1 MRRGR
6 TFRFD
11 QLAARAPD
19 VVLDDLAVYLR
30 HLFERQFACQHHR
43 VGPLREELYG
53 FGIRN
58 VALGRNMHF
67 DPDAPGVEYRR
78 QIGGDDGVDAFGPGA
93 VDHLVYGL
101 HLVLVDDG
109 VDREVGLDPCGVCR
123 GDDLRQIVEREVRSR
138 RRAHVELSDAE
149 IYRVRPG
156 LYGCGQCFVRPYGGH
171 DFYLGAL
178 HSVVYGGCPCVVCRR
193 GVAESVFASH
203 QAQGVFAH
211 PLRAGFSTERVL
223 RMPSALSKR
232 SEICCSVRRGMSR
245 RS

>member
-6 TFRFD
+6 TFRFRP
-11 QLAARAPD
+11 ARRAGPD

-43 VGPLREELYG
+43 VGPLREELHG

-78 QIGGDDGVDAFGPGA
+78 EIGGDDGVNAFGLGA
-93 VDHLVYGL
+93 VDYLVDGL

-123 GDDLRQIVEREVRSR
+123 GDDLRQVVEREIRSR
-138 RRAHVELSDAE
+138 RRAHVELPDAE

-178 HSVVYGGCPCVVCRR
+178 HSVVYGGCPCEGCFRNQFLR
-193 GVAESVFASH
+193 
-203 QAQGVFAH
+203 
-211 PLRAGFSTERVL
+211 PIRLRAYSRIRSVRDFSTERVS

>member
-1 MRRGR
+1 MGEHLDP
-6 TFRFD
+6 D

-43 VGPLREELYG
+43 VGPLREELHG

-78 QIGGDDGVDAFGPGA
+78 EIGGDDGVDAFGLGA
-93 VDHLVYGL
+93 VDYLVDGL

-123 GDDLRQIVEREVRSR
+123 GDDLRQVVEREIRSR
-138 RRAHVELSDAE
+138 RRAHVELPDAE

-178 HSVVYGGCPCVVCRR
+178 HSVVCGGCPCVVCRR
-193 GVAESVFASH
+193 GVGGISFCVPSGSGRIRASVPCGIFRPKGCRGCPAP
-203 QAQGVFAH
+203 F
-211 PLRAGFSTERVL
+211 R
-223 RMPSALSKR
+223 SAAKSA
-232 SEICCSVRRGMSR
+232 VR
-245 RS
+245 